1 MKVEN
6 EQKKNKFIA
15 WCKDYK
21 SDFRK
26 IIFSF
31 LMGYSSVIVVVV
43 VLSFINQDFFK
54 IISSKNT
61 LYSILGCCSSML
73 AVASV
78 SIEKNNTSLKMGPML
93 YNFFVILPIFGVM
106 SYFLV
111 DDSIEI
117 NTVILTTVT
126 IIGVLLSFYYL
137 VISTNEE
144 RIKRK
149 KFEDMSRNAKN
160 LRNQIEKTTQG
171 SVAGAEFDV

>member
-6 EQKKNKFIA
+6 EPKKNKFIA

-43 VLSFINQDFFK
+43 ILSFINQDFFK

-78 SIEKNNTSLKMGPML
+78 SLEKNNTSYNILPML
-93 YNFFVILPIFGVM
+93 YNILIILPIFGLM

-117 NTVILTTVT
+117 NTGILTTVT

-149 KFEDMSRNAKN
+149 KFEDMSRNSKN
-160 LRNQIEKTTQG
+160 LRKQIENTTQG
-171 SVAGAEFDV
+171 SVAGTKFDV